1 LILAYDRLVTKLTK
15 ENLWLY
21 ILRML
26 SERPMYAYEIS
37 KNLKNRFHF
46 SVATV
51 TTYVILYRMQFEGL
65 IRVKTEKIDPR
76 RADRKYYEPTEKGL
90 ETLQKGKSF
99 LQEVITRLQ

>member
-1 LILAYDRLVTKLTK
+1 MAYDRLVTKLTK

-90 ETLQKGKSF
+90 ETLGKGKSF
-99 LQEVITRLQ
+99 LQEVLTRLQ

>member
-1 LILAYDRLVTKLTK
+1 
-15 ENLWLY
+15 
-21 ILRML
+21 
-26 SERPMYAYEIS
+26 MYAYEIG

-65 IRVKTEKIDPR
+65 IRVKTEKTDSR